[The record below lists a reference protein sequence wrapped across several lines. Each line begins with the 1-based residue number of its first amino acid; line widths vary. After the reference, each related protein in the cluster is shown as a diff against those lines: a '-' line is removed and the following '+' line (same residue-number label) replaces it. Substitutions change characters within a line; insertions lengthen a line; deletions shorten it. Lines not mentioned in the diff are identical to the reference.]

1 MRIQIR
7 HTTQFHYN
15 NPPSYGLL
23 QLRTAPQSSTAQT
36 VLNWET
42 SLEGARKQ
50 AHYIDQ
56 HGNSIDLIEVMPDS
70 PLLEISVS
78 GDVETHSSDG
88 ILGQHQQ
95 PMPLWFYRQQT
106 PLTQMTQA
114 LHDLAESI
122 VLPSENTI
130 TDLHSLSGRIRE
142 QVAYMPGQ
150 TGVNT
155 TAGEALTN
163 AQGVCQDHSHI
174 FLSIAREKGFPA
186 RYVSGYLL
194 MDDRTSQ
201 DASHA
206 WSEVYLDGL
215 GWVGFDVS
223 NGISPDERYVRIA
236 QGSDYA
242 DAAPTKGLTVGAGQ
256 ENLVVSIQVQQ

>member
-1 MRIQIR
+1 MRLQIQ
-7 HTTQFHYN
+7 HTTQFHYDD
-15 NPPSYGLL
+15 PPSYGLL
-23 QLRTAPQSSTAQT
+23 QLRTAPQSSPAQN
-36 VLNWET
+36 VLSWET
-42 SLEGARKQ
+42 RLEGARKQ
-50 AHYIDQ
+50 AHFIDH
-56 HGNSIDLIEVMPDS
+56 HGNRIDLIEVLPDS
-70 PLLEISVS
+70 QLLEISVS
-78 GDVETHSSDG
+78 GEVETHSADG
-88 ILGQHQQ
+88 VLGRHRQF
-95 PMPLWFYRQQT
+95 MPFWFYRQQS
-106 PLTQMTQA
+106 PLTA
-114 LHDLAESI
+114 LTEGLRELAESI

-130 TDLHSLSGRIRE
+130 SDLHSLSQLIRNRVE
-142 QVAYMPGQ
+142 YVPGQ

-155 TAGEALTN
+155 TAGEALIN
-163 AQGVCQDHSHI
+163 AKGVCQDHSHI

-206 WSEVYLDGL
+206 WCEVYLDGL

-236 QGSDYA
+236 QGSDYS
-242 DAAPTKGLTVGAGQ
+242 DAAPTKGLTVGGGQ

>member
-1 MRIQIR
+1 MRIQIQ
-7 HTTQFHYN
+7 HTTQFHYDD
-15 NPPSYGLL
+15 PPSYGLL
-23 QLRTAPQSSTAQT
+23 QLRTAPQSSAAQT
-36 VLNWET
+36 VLSWDV
-42 SLEGARKQ
+42 SLQGARKQ
-50 AHYIDQ
+50 AQYVDQ
-56 HGNSIDLIEVMPDS
+56 HGNRIDLIEVLPDS
-70 PLLEISVS
+70 LLLEISVS
-78 GDVETHSSDG
+78 GEVETHSSDG
-88 ILGQHQQ
+88 ILGKHEQY
-95 PMPLWFYRQQT
+95 MPLWFYRQQT
-106 PLTQMTQA
+106 PLTRMTEGLQ
-114 LHDLAESI
+114 DLAESV
-122 VLPSENTI
+122 VLPLENTI
-130 TDLHSLSGRIRE
+130 SDFHLLSQRIRDLVE
-142 QVAYMPGQ
+142 YVPGQ

-163 AQGVCQDHSHI
+163 AKGVCQDHSHI
-174 FLSIAREKGFPA
+174 LISIAREKGFPA

-236 QGSDYA
+236 LGSDYA
-242 DAAPTKGLTVGAGQ
+242 DAAPTKGLTIGAGQ

>member
-1 MRIQIR
+1 MHIQIR
-7 HTTQFHYN
+7 HTTQFHYDD
-15 NPPSYGLL
+15 PPSYGLL
-23 QLRTAPQSSTAQT
+23 QLRIAPQSSAAQT
-36 VLNWET
+36 VLSWDV

-50 AHYIDQ
+50 AHYTDQ
-56 HGNSIDLIEVMPDS
+56 HGNRIDLIEVMPDS
-70 PLLEISVS
+70 HLLEIGVS
-78 GDVETHSSDG
+78 GEVETHSNDG

-95 PMPLWFYRQQT
+95 SMPLWFYRQQT
-106 PLTQMTQA
+106 PLTQMTEA
-114 LHDLAESI
+114 LHELAESI

-130 TDLHSLSGRIRE
+130 SDFHSLSQRIRN
-142 QVAYMPGQ
+142 QVEYAPGQ

-155 TAGEALTN
+155 TAGEALKN
-163 AQGVCQDHSHI
+163 AKGVCQDHSHI
-174 FLSIAREKGFPA
+174 FISIAREKGFPA
-186 RYVSGYLL
+186 RYISGYLL

>member
-1 MRIQIR
+1 MRLQIK
-7 HTTQFHYN
+7 HTTQFHYDD
-15 NPPSYGLL
+15 PPSYGLL
-23 QLRTAPQSSTAQT
+23 QLRTAPQSSAAQS
-36 VLNWET
+36 VHSWDI
-42 SLEGARKQ
+42 SLDGARTQ
-50 AHYIDQ
+50 AQFMDQ
-56 HGNSIDLIEVMPDS
+56 HGNRIDLIEVLPDAQ
-70 PLLEISVS
+70 LLEISVA
-78 GDVETHSSDG
+78 GEVETHSADG
-88 ILGQHQQ
+88 VLGRHHHA
-95 PMPLWFYRQQT
+95 MPLWHYRRQT
-106 PLTQMTQA
+106 SLTEVTEG
-114 LHDLAESI
+114 LRELADSI
-122 VLPSENTI
+122 VLPSESTI
-130 TDLHSLSGRIRE
+130 SDLHSLSQLIRE
-142 QVAYMPGQ
+142 RVAYEPGQ

-155 TAGEALTN
+155 TAGDALKN
-163 AQGVCQDHSHI
+163 AKGVCQDHSHI
-174 FLSIAREKGFPA
+174 FISVVREKGFPA

-242 DAAPTKGLTVGAGQ
+242 DAAPTKGLTMGAGQ